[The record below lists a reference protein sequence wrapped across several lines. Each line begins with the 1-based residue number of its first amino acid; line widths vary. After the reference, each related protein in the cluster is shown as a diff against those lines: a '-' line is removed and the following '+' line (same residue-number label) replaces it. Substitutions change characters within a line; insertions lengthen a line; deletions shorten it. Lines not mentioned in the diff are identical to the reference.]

1 MSSNKSRK
9 TKTSAIILFLRSTKF
24 RKILAINLFLL
35 PTLLFLIVFL
45 AYPFVMNIID
55 SLYKSDGFLQRSYIG
70 LDNYKRLFGDDTIK
84 IAVKNTYE
92 IMLYVCLF
100 EVGIAIILAILVD
113 NIKKGQQFFRTV
125 YFFPIV
131 ISATAI
137 GMMFKLFYAYDIGLL
152 NNLMAIF
159 GLDKQVWV
167 TAESA
172 VKMVSIPIVWQ
183 YIGFYFI
190 IVLTAIKQIPRELYE
205 SAYLDGINGFTK
217 TIYITLPLIKGV
229 IISCLVYAINGVMK
243 IFDLVMVLTEGGPLN
258 KSQVLGLYM
267 YKKAFADNSYG
278 YAATISVLIV
288 VLGLAT
294 IFIVSKVFKKEK
306 ITY

>member
-1 MSSNKSRK
+1 MRGNKRSRN
-9 TKTSAIILFLRSTKF
+9 II
-24 RKILAINLFLL
+24 IVLFLL
-35 PTLLFLIVFL
+35 PALIFLVVFMF
-45 AYPFVMNIID
+45 YPFIMNFIN
-55 SLYKSDGFLQRSYIG
+55 SFYKSDGFLESTFIG
-70 LDNYKRLFGDDTIK
+70 LDNYRRLLKDDTIK

-100 EVGIAIILAILVD
+100 EVGIAIILACMVD
-113 NIKKGQQFFRTV
+113 SITKGQKFFRTV

-137 GMMFKLFYAYDIGLL
+137 GMMFKLVYSYDVGLL
-152 NNLMAIF
+152 NSIMEALGQERRNWITV
-159 GLDKQVWV
+159 K
-167 TAESA
+167 SA

-190 IVLTAIKQIPRELYE
+190 IILTAIKQIPKELYE

-217 TIYITLPLIKGV
+217 TIYITLPLIRNV
-229 IISCLVYAINGVMK
+229 IITCLILAINGVLK
-243 IFDLVMVLTEGGPLN
+243 VFDMVLVITEGGPLN
-258 KSQVLGLYM
+258 KSQILGLYM
-267 YKKAFADNSYG
+267 YKKAFADNTFG

-288 VLGLAT
+288 VLGLLT
-294 IFIVSKVFKKEK
+294 IFIVNKIFKKDT